1 MKRKVSKHKILKIA
15 SKYLNELHNIITEKE
30 KKRGRPK
37 KYDDKI
43 IIFALILKVLKDLSF
58 RELEEELRELKYFNE
73 IPDFSTMH
81 YRINKLQIENLNE
94 LVERIAK
101 DIMKEMKNKEFYCV
115 IADGTG
121 FGYADTYKLSWKR
134 GKELRKVKSHVKT
147 EILIGIVKGIKVVI
161 GVNTGKA
168 YSDECK
174 LLTPMLDNIVFG
186 ARYFL
191 GDAYYG
197 KEKVIK
203 KVEEELKMKAI
214 IPVKDT
220 THKRVRN
227 EYRKKAKE
235 NYEKNKDIYKKER
248 YKIEQLIGNI
258 KNEFKDRDNLK
269 DLDMARLHVI
279 ARFIIYN
286 IIVLAKI
293 IFFLIFWLFLKSV
306 LETRKINY
314 LGFFKQPQIKSEIL

>member
-43 IIFALILKVLKDLSF
+43 IIFALILRVLKELSF
-58 RELEEELRELKYFNE
+58 RELEEELRELKYFNQ
-73 IPDFSTMH
+73 IPDFSTIH
-81 YRINKLQIENLNE
+81 YRMKKIQIENLNE
-94 LVERIAK
+94 LIGRIAK
-101 DIMKEMKNKEFYCV
+101 DIMKEIKNKEFYCI

-174 LLTPMLDNIVFG
+174 LLTPMLDNIVFR

-197 KEKVIK
+197 KEKIIK
-203 KVEEELKMKAI
+203 KVEELGMRAI

-220 THKRVRN
+220 THTKVRN
-227 EYRKKAKE
+227 KYRKKVQE

-248 YKIEQLIGNI
+248 YKIEQLIGNV
-258 KNEFKDRDNLK
+258 KNRLK
-269 DLDMARLHVI
+269 DKDNVKDLYMAKLHVI
-279 ARFIIYN
+279 TRFIIYN

-293 IFFLIFWLFLKSV
+293 IFFLISSLFLKV
-306 LETRKINY
+306 ALGIRKINY
-314 LGFFKQPQIKSEIL
+314 LGFLKQPQEEY

>member
-1 MKRKVSKHKILKIA
+1 MKKI
-15 SKYLNELHNIITEKE
+15 
-30 KKRGRPK
+30 
-37 KYDDKI
+37 
-43 IIFALILKVLKDLSF
+43 
-58 RELEEELRELKYFNE
+58 
-73 IPDFSTMH
+73 
-81 YRINKLQIENLNE
+81 QIENLNK
-94 LVERIAK
+94 LIQKIAE
-101 DIMKEMKNKEFYCV
+101 DIKKEVKNKEFYCI

-197 KEKVIK
+197 KEKIIK
-203 KVEEELKMKAI
+203 KVEELGMRAI

-269 DLDMARLHVI
+269 DLEMARLHVI

-293 IFFLIFWLFLKSV
+293 IFFLIFWSFLRV
-306 LETRKINY
+306 TLETRKINY
-314 LGFFKQPQIKSEIL
+314 FGFFKQPQFFF